1 MSGRGMVLSA
11 RCGAGDQAV
20 HRDVQRCVSEDR
32 YNRCKN
38 MVAYDR
44 SQSQSFCL
52 VHPPPPPPPLVSKA
66 TTTSEQCVGC
76 AVTYGCRCL
85 RKVAKTNPTFPYCH
99 AHIHQRPPVKKV
111 HWKETLVEPSPVPV
125 DVRPVVVEEP
135 IVQHHASAPLQPAA
149 APLQAT
155 PAPIKQKHSEQPSEP
170 SVLFLAMVLI
180 LLGVLCSGSPTT
192 SAVAHYT
199 PHTAVTP
206 SWMEAISSY
215 TDTAYAMFALPSPES
230 PNAWERV
237 WDAVAA
243 YTTAAA
249 DILGQRVT
257 SVRAHSAA
265 LLTRVLSN
273 VEECLQVGGET
284 AVGAVRSLGR
294 STKVRVSQYA
304 TTLVAAAVHVV
315 RSCDHLHKVCVC

>member
-1 MSGRGMVLSA
+1 VSGRGMVLSA

-52 VHPPPPPPPLVSKA
+52 VHPPPPPPPPLVAKA
-66 TTTSEQCVGC
+66 TTTFEQCARC
-76 AVTYGCRCL
+76 AVTYGRRCL

-125 DVRPVVVEEP
+125 DVRPVVEEEP
-135 IVQHHASAPLQPAA
+135 IVQHRASAPLQPAV

-192 SAVAHYT
+192 FGGRALHT
-199 PHTAVTP
+199 PHGG
-206 SWMEAISSY
+206 
-215 TDTAYAMFALPSPES
+215 DTQLDGGH
-230 PNAWERV
+230 R
-237 WDAVAA
+237 
-243 YTTAAA
+243 
-249 DILGQRVT
+249 
-257 SVRAHSAA
+257 
-265 LLTRVLSN
+265 LLHRHLD
-273 VEECLQVGGET
+273 GGH
-284 AVGAVRSLGR
+284 
-294 STKVRVSQYA
+294 Q
-304 TTLVAAAVHVV
+304 
-315 RSCDHLHKVCVC
+315 HLHRHRLREVCSPFAGVT